1 MTLTRR
7 VPHRSTVPLRD
18 VIDWAFQDPWAS
30 LFDGG
35 DRFTAAMPVDMRE
48 TGDAFVVEA
57 ELPGIKPEDTEVT
70 IDGRTLV
77 IRGRYSEERQE
88 PEKGEHYLMR
98 ERRFGE
104 VARSIML
111 PTAIDPDKVTSSFE
125 HGELKVTL
133 PKAAESRARKI
144 PIGAPS
150 GVKQVGSSSGTK
162 PVGSSR

>member
-1 MTLTRR
+1 MTLMRR
-7 VPHRSTVPLRD
+7 APQRSAVPLRD

-30 LFDGG
+30 LFGDG

-48 TGDAFVVEA
+48 TGDAFIVEA

-70 IDGRTLV
+70 IDGRNLV

-144 PIGAPS
+144 PIGSAAS
-150 GVKQVGSSSGTK
+150 SAKQVGSS
-162 PVGSSR
+162 R